1 MATEPTVKP
10 VQLWILTG
18 ADRKGMLADAL
29 EPLVEAGANLQ
40 IVMGYR
46 HPGELD
52 RASVEIFP
60 LDGPTQEVAA
70 RKAGFDKS
78 DTACLK
84 VDGEDR
90 KGLGAQMA
98 RALADAG
105 ISMAFVVTQVVGR
118 KFTSTIGFLSHEDAS
133 KAVQI
138 IEGLRRPAK
147 K

>member
-1 MATEPTVKP
+1 MAAEMTVKA
-10 VQLWILTG
+10 VQLWILIG

-46 HPGELD
+46 YPGELD
-52 RASVEIFP
+52 RAAVEVFP
-60 LDGPTQEVAA
+60 IEGPAQQAAA

-78 DTACLK
+78 DTPCLK

-105 ISMAFVVTQVVGR
+105 ISMAFHVTEVVGR
-118 KFTSTIGFLSHEDAS
+118 KFTSAIGFLTEEDAA
-133 KAVQI
+133 KATKI
-138 IEGLRRPAK
+138 IQGLRGPAK